1 MRISLVGFMA
11 TGKSEVGSLL
21 AVELGYQFFDT
32 DELIERNTGL
42 SIPEIFQRKG
52 EEYFR
57 RIETESLKGILEKD
71 GIVIS
76 TGGGIVISDINR
88 ELLFS
93 RTVPFLLTAPVE
105 EIYQRVEGDNNRPL
119 LRVSDPLT
127 EIKNLLSQRAEYY
140 NAFANKIDTMGKRPA
155 EIVEEI
161 VDLIGE
167 INDE

>member
-11 TGKSEVGSLL
+11 TGKSKVGSLL

-32 DELIERNTGL
+32 DELIERKTGL

-57 RIETESLKGILEKD
+57 RVETESLAGILKGD
-71 GIVIS
+71 RIVIS
-76 TGGGIVISDINR
+76 TGGGLVISGFNR
-88 ELLFS
+88 ELLLS
-93 RTVPFLLTAPVE
+93 RTVSFLLTAPAE
-105 EIYQRVEGDNNRPL
+105 EIYQRVRVDNNRPL
-119 LRVSDPLT
+119 LRVSDPLA
-127 EIKNLLSQRAEYY
+127 EIRNLLSRRAEYY
-140 NAFANKIDTMGKRPA
+140 NVFTNKIDTMGKSPA

-161 VDLIGE
+161 LDLIGE